1 MSEREDIAAHI
12 VSTLSAVSSPIT
24 FGKVSREP
32 IELEELSQQQFPA
45 VFISTADETRDD
57 ITIKNTGI
65 TRTGTIDY
73 RIFGFVTNGSAST
86 TNIDTK
92 RNELVT
98 TIETALD
105 SDRTRNG
112 NALDTQVVS
121 VETDEGSIFPYGGVI
136 ITVRCLYKFVSGT
149 P

>member
-57 ITIKNTGI
+57 ITIKNSGI
-65 TRTGTIDY
+65 SRTGTIDY

-98 TIETALD
+98 TVETALD
-105 SDRTRNG
+105 ADRTRNG

-136 ITVRCLYKFVSGT
+136 LTVRCLYAFTSGT

>member
-65 TRTGTIDY
+65 SRTGTIDY

-98 TIETALD
+98 AIETALD

>member
-12 VSTLSAVSSPIT
+12 VTTLSAVSSPIT

-32 IELEELSQQQFPA
+32 FELEELSQQQFPA
-45 VFISTADETRDD
+45 VFISTADETRED
-57 ITIKNTGI
+57 ITIKNSGI
-65 TRTGTIDY
+65 SRTGKIDY
-73 RIFGFVTNGSAST
+73 RLFGFVTNGSATT

-98 TIETALD
+98 TVETALD

-112 NALDTQVVS
+112 NALDTQIVS

-136 ITVRCLYKFVSGT
+136 ITIRCFYRFTSGT

>member
-12 VSTLSAVSSPIT
+12 VTTLTAVSSPIT
-24 FGKVSREP
+24 FGKVTREP
-32 IELEELSQQQFPA
+32 FELDDLSQQQFPA
-45 VFISTADETRDD
+45 VYIQTADETREDVS
-57 ITIKNTGI
+57 IKNSDI
-65 TRTGTIDY
+65 TRTGTIDF

-98 TIETALD
+98 TVETALD
-105 SDRTRNG
+105 SDRTRSG
-112 NALDTQVVS
+112 NALDTQLVA
-121 VETDEGSIFPYGGVI
+121 VETDEGSIFPYGGI
-136 ITVRCLYKFVSGT
+136 IMTVRCFYKFTQGT

>member
-12 VSTLSAVSSPIT
+12 VTTLTAVSSPIT
-24 FGKVSREP
+24 FGKVTREP
-32 IELEELSQQQFPA
+32 FELDELSQQQFPA
-45 VFISTADETRDD
+45 VYIQTADETRED
-57 ITIKNTGI
+57 ITIKNSNI
-65 TRTGTIDY
+65 TRTGTIDF

-98 TIETALD
+98 TVETALD
-105 SDRTRNG
+105 NDRTRSG
-112 NALDTQVVS
+112 NALDTQLVS
-121 VETDEGSIFPYGGVI
+121 VETDEGSIFPYGGI
-136 ITVRCLYKFVSGT
+136 IMTVRCFYKFTQGT